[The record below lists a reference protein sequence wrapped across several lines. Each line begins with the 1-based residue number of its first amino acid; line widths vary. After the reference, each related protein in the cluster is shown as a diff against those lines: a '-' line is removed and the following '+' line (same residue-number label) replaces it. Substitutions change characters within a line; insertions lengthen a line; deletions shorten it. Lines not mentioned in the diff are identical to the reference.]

1 MRARSTLERR
11 PFPSLSTD
19 AAEPTIASLELLRL
33 LEDEPELSQRE
44 LARRMGVS
52 LGKTHYL
59 LRALLERGWVKMQN
73 FRASDT
79 KLGYAYVL
87 TPAGARQKLKLTRSF
102 LARKEREY
110 VELRTQISVLRKE
123 LQRGEAGAP

>member
-1 MRARSTLERR
+1 LDA
-11 PFPSLSTD
+11 PPS
-19 AAEPTIASLELLRL
+19 EPTLASLQLLRL
-33 LEDEPELSQRE
+33 LEEHPDCSQRE
-44 LARRMGVS
+44 LSRLMGVS

-73 FRASDT
+73 FGRSDR

-87 TPAGARQKLKLTRSF
+87 TPNGVRQRMKLTRSF

-110 VELRTQISVLRKE
+110 VELKSQISLLRKE
-123 LQRGEAGAP
+123 LAQGEANRP

>member
-1 MRARSTLERR
+1 MHDDPA
-11 PFPSLSTD
+11 PS
-19 AAEPTIASLELLRL
+19 IASLELLRL
-33 LEDEPELSQRE
+33 LQEEPDLSQRE

-59 LRALLERGWVKMQN
+59 LRSLLEKGLVKAQN
-73 FRASDT
+73 FRASER

-87 TPAGARQKLKLTRSF
+87 TPSGVRERMQLTRSF

-110 VELRTQISVLRKE
+110 VELRSQITRLRAE
-123 LQRGEAGAP
+123 VARNDAGAASSR